1 MMKTTFLFPALLL
14 TGMITFAH
22 AQTTDSLQTKDKIAT
37 PVEILAQYV
46 AQSSMVCGEK
56 HVGSGTITVSGVAD
70 EKLSPDMVT
79 FYVQLNVVDK
89 QTSKGT
95 QKLTLQLNELQQK
108 LTAAG
113 FTQKDIKLGNFSIT
127 PVIEYTSEKQDF
139 KGYQISQSLEITF
152 EAKRDKMDKLI
163 NTLSAED
170 AERITVSFYAFLSDT
185 KKREAEKRLLKKAIN
200 DAAENAEII
209 ADAAKIEIDA
219 VSQIIYNNQ
228 DAFFP
233 SLMHEKVAVMQA
245 ATPANS
251 NIIKENVLTNLNLE
265 EILLSK
271 SVTVIYTVRKPA
283 VK

>member
-1 MMKTTFLFPALLL
+1 MKTTFLFPALMV
-14 TGMITFAH
+14 TGMITY
-22 AQTTDSLQTKDKIAT
+22 AQAQATDSLLNNDKIAA
-37 PVEILAQYV
+37 PIEILAQHV
-46 AQSSMVCGEK
+46 AQSSMVYSNSLQ
-56 HVGSGTITVSGVAD
+56 GSGTITVTGMAD

-95 QKLTLQLNELQQK
+95 QKLGIQLNELQQK
-108 LTAAG
+108 LATAG
-113 FTQKDIKLGNFSIT
+113 FTQKDIKQGNFSIT
-127 PVIEYTSEKQDF
+127 PIIEYSTEKQDF

-170 AERITVSFYAFLSDT
+170 AERITVSFYAFLSDI
-185 KKREAEKRLLKKAIN
+185 KKREAEKRLLKKAIK

-233 SLMHEKVAVMQA
+233 NMMHEKVAVMQA
-245 ATPANS
+245 GNLANA

-265 EILLSK
+265 EILISK
-271 SVTVIYTVRKPA
+271 SVTVVYTLKKPA